1 MLRGLSGT
9 RPLRHHSQGMLL
21 VVITI
26 LLAMGGNR
34 SLPPLGRAGEG
45 AAEAA
50 VSIEMVTDPPREQT
64 LPDSRPAQL
73 TFKASVDGHPLDS
86 GRLLVDVTAP
96 ATPMLL
102 PSLLPAVEGTTLL
115 QLSSELTDGKF
126 AVEYLF
132 PIPGVY
138 SFDFDIAPSPE
149 GTTIESTQIRH
160 SLHVQADP
168 ASVRRA
174 WLFRGALFALGGIV
188 GAWYVCA
195 AHRQRTPPSRTVIGP
210 GVIVLGGLVFITAH
224 YTFADHG
231 PRELVFPKGAQMIQ
245 GDDGWALEVRP
256 TPEQAVVGEL
266 LDMGVTL
273 THHGQVFAAA
283 TEVAVHLYNLK
294 DDQTVLRTSILAPN
308 GSTSQRFQVV
318 EGVPHTCT
326 VTAHP
331 ASRVSE
337 APATLTA
344 VVGIDAVAGPIPF
357 SVRLRV
363 MGLVLGM
370 VGVGVAGGLIL
381 ASGVRKLAGRGER

>member
-1 MLRGLSGT
+1 MLRGLSEP
-9 RPLRHHSQGMLL
+9 RPLRHHSQGILL
-21 VVITI
+21 VVII

-34 SLPPLGRAGEG
+34 LLPHLSRAGEG

-73 TFKASVDGHPLDS
+73 TFKASVDGQPLDS
-86 GRLLVDVTAP
+86 GRLAVDVTAP

-102 PSLLPAVEGTTLL
+102 PTLLPAVEGTTLL
-115 QLSSELTDGKF
+115 QLSSALKGGKF

-138 SFDFDIAPSPE
+138 TFDFDIARSPD
-149 GTTIESTQIRH
+149 GPAIESTQLRH

-174 WLFRGALFALGGIV
+174 WLFRGALFALGGIA

-195 AHRQRTPPSRTVIGP
+195 AHRPTTPPSRAVIAP
-210 GVIVLGGLVFITAH
+210 AVLVLGGLVFITGR

-231 PRELVFPKGAQMIQ
+231 PRELVFPKGAQVLQ

-256 TPEQAVVGEL
+256 TPEQARVGEL
-266 LDMGVTL
+266 LDLGVTL
-273 THHGQVFAAA
+273 THQGQVFADAM
-283 TEVAVHLYNLK
+283 EVAIHLYNLK
-294 DDQTVLRTSILAPN
+294 GDQTVLRTSILVPN

-318 EGVPHTCT
+318 ESVPHTCT
-326 VTAHP
+326 VTARP
-331 ASRVSE
+331 ASGVSE
-337 APATLTA
+337 GPRTLTA
-344 VVGIDAVAGPIPF
+344 VVGIDAVAALIPLT
-357 SVRLRV
+357 VRLRV

-370 VGVGVAGGLIL
+370 VGTGVAGGFIL
-381 ASGVRKLAGRGER
+381 ASGVRKLPGRGKR